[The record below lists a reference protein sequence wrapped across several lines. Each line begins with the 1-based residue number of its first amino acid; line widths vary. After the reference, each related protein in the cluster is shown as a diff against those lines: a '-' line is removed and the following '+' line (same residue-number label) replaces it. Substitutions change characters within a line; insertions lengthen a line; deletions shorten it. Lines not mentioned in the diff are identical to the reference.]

1 MPELPEV
8 ESVRRGLEPLVV
20 GKKIIDYKV
29 FWKNSVENNLEL
41 IKNQRIESIQRRG
54 KYLGFNISIG
64 YLVIHLRMAG
74 RIGVGTEDM
83 EKYVT
88 VKFKLDDGNEM
99 RLIDYR
105 KFGRVWFVNK
115 FEEAVGHLGPEPLSN
130 EFNVEILKKL
140 ISKRKGMMKPLLLN
154 QRFVAG
160 LGNIYVDESLFRAG
174 IHPTEKAN
182 KIDSKRIEKL
192 YKGIIE
198 VLTESLNF
206 GGTTFISFV
215 GTDGRPGEYR
225 QKLKV
230 FNRKGESCF
239 ICGTEIKK
247 IFVCQRGTHFCP
259 SCQKN

>member
-20 GKKIIDYKV
+20 GRKIIDYEV
-29 FWKNSVENNLEL
+29 FWKNSVEKDLEK
-41 IKNQRIESIQRRG
+41 IKNKKIKGIYRRG
-54 KYLGFNISIG
+54 KYLGFDLTVG
-64 YLVIHLRMAG
+64 YLIIHLRMAG
-74 RIGVGTEDM
+74 TIGVGAEEI

-105 KFGRVWFVNK
+105 KFGKVWFVDK
-115 FEEAVGHLGPEPLSN
+115 FEDVVGHLGPEPLSRN
-130 EFNVEILKKL
+130 FNVKILKKM
-140 ISKRKGMMKPLLLN
+140 ISKKKGMMKPLLLN
-154 QRFVAG
+154 QRFIAG

-182 KIDSKRIEKL
+182 VIDSRRIEKL
-192 YKGIIE
+192 YNGIVN
-198 VLTESLNF
+198 VLTESLKV

-215 GTDGRPGEYR
+215 GTDGKHGEYR
-225 QKLKV
+225 KKLKV
-230 FNRKGESCF
+230 FNRKGEPCI